1 MRLTG
6 RLTTVG
12 YRDVCVTDLGDESER
27 RNSMATRKS
36 AESAKT
42 PARAKSTTTARPRR
56 ARDSLSRDIIV
67 AAADRVVERDGLDRL
82 TFQAIGEEL
91 GAHPTS
97 IYRHFRDKDELLL
110 ALIDT
115 LRARSYSGAMVRTD
129 DWLADLRTQAHLIH
143 SHYMRYPEFALQMAL
158 RRPTDLSSM
167 EYSIGALRRG
177 GFDREQATL
186 YARALGQL
194 IRSASSIQAALTA
207 LPADVQDADELTWQM
222 DLRKIDADE
231 FPEIAWAGETLPDVR
246 DPRAWETA
254 LDLLLE
260 SIARHAPGA

>member
-1 MRLTG
+1 
-6 RLTTVG
+6 
-12 YRDVCVTDLGDESER
+12 
-27 RNSMATRKS
+27 MATRK
-36 AESAKT
+36 ATASAKA
-42 PARAKSTTTARPRR
+42 PASAKGAARPRR

-67 AAADRVVERDGLDRL
+67 AAADRVVEREGLDRL
-82 TFQAIGEEL
+82 TFQSIGEEL

-115 LRARSYSGAMVRTD
+115 LRARSYSGGMVATD

-143 SHYMRYPEFALQMAL
+143 DHYMRYPEFALQMAL
-158 RRPTDLSSM
+158 RRPTDFASM
-167 EYSIGALRRG
+167 EFSIGALRRG
-177 GFDREQATL
+177 GYGPEQAAL

-222 DLRKIDADE
+222 DYRRLDPAE
-231 FPEIAWAGETLPDVR
+231 HPEIAWAGESLPGVR

-260 SIARHAPGA
+260 SIERHAPKA

>member
-1 MRLTG
+1 M
-6 RLTTVG
+6 TTQK
-12 YRDVCVTDLGDESER
+12 T
-27 RNSMATRKS
+27 K
-36 AESAKT
+36 AKAGT
-42 PARAKSTTTARPRR
+42 SKPRR

-67 AAADRVVERDGLDRL
+67 AAADTVVQRDGLDRL

-115 LRARSYSGAMVRTD
+115 LRARSYSGAMIETD
-129 DWLADLRTQAHLIH
+129 DWMADLRAQAHLIH
-143 SHYMRYPEFALQMAL
+143 DHYMRYPEFALQMAL
-158 RRPTDLSSM
+158 RRPTDFHSV
-167 EYSIGALRRG
+167 EFSISALRRG
-177 GFDREQATL
+177 GYGPEQAAL

-194 IRSASSIQAALTA
+194 IRSATSIQAALTA
-207 LPADVQDADELTWQM
+207 LPQDVRDADDLTWQLDYRRL
-222 DLRKIDADE
+222 DLDE
-231 FPEIAWAGETLPDVR
+231 YPNVAWVGDNLPGIR

-260 SIARHAPGA
+260 SIERHAPANGGG